1 MNAYSLEKTD
11 AILDELENVARRGDP
26 EHQFYSKLLEATQT
40 LLDPNTVLVATA
52 ESPPWI
58 LMQRGTEVLA
68 QSLATELSKLDATI
82 APDSAETG
90 SSSGSSSSGSSSSG
104 SSSSGSSSS
113 REGQWF
119 VTRFPSSRPTLLL
132 AIQSR
137 HPATASPSTRTRNLL
152 HALGEIA
159 EVRELAVSS
168 SRTDGIVRTTLRR
181 ATEVSEATE
190 MAMVDR
196 GFVEAMREAVQADR
210 VSLYERAGMIA
221 CSGTTRVD
229 PRSPTVNYLEK
240 RIESVAGTSQPQW
253 LQVDSESPHVN
264 GQGLSLYLPCEVPPP
279 NGANPSVGA
288 SPFGILVEWE
298 NKVGIVDRA
307 QGVAIALPILQ
318 QAWQQ
323 QRRWLQVPPGVQA
336 KAMRRASGPTAG
348 GLKSR
353 FLITGILLASILGI
367 SLLPYPFAIQA
378 DGVLEPAKQRYI
390 HAPLDSLIET
400 IFVGDGETVAVDQP
414 LIQLRS
420 PTLDLQ
426 IEEVLGQ
433 IRALEEKRDGLRIA
447 VNQLT
452 NNSSDV
458 PNQIRISSELK
469 LIDAQR
475 FQANE
480 KLQFLDK
487 ERSELLLRSPLQG
500 VVIANDLERELR
512 NRPLQRGDTLFRIA
526 ATEGPWQMQLA
537 IPDRDSGIVEQAL
550 RNGPISIQWGLDS
563 GTSIE
568 QTATLNSMRS
578 DVVWY
583 PNRGSHR
590 NAVATIPEGSISQPA
605 LNAVAFAKIP
615 CGTRPVWYVWSR
627 PLIEF
632 LQKRFWLPSFTYQNT
647 TTSTSPPTASSSP
660 AKESIP

>member
-26 EHQFYSKLLEATQT
+26 EHQFYSKLLDATEA
-40 LLDPNTVLVATA
+40 LLDPTTALIATV

-58 LMQRGTEVLA
+58 LMQRGAPVLER
-68 QSLATELSKLDATI
+68 SLASELSKIEEAI
-82 APDSAETG
+82 APVSTDAAANPRPL
-90 SSSGSSSSGSSSSG
+90 SSND
-104 SSSSGSSSS
+104 
-113 REGQWF
+113 GQWF
-119 VTRFPSSRPTLLL
+119 VTRFPSNRPTLLL

-137 HPATASPSTRTRNLL
+137 NSATASPSNRTRNLL
-152 HALGEIA
+152 NALGEIA
-159 EVRELAVSS
+159 EVREMAVSV
-168 SRTDGIVRTTLRR
+168 SRTDGVVRTTLRR
-181 ATEVSEATE
+181 ASEVSEATG
-190 MAMVDR
+190 MATVDR
-196 GFVEAMREAVQADR
+196 VFVEGMREAVHADR
-210 VSLYERAGMIA
+210 VSLYERSRMIA

-229 PRSPTVNYLEK
+229 PRSETVINLEK
-240 RIESVAGTSQPQW
+240 RIESVALKSQPQW
-253 LQVDSESPHVN
+253 LQVNSESPDN
-264 GQGLSLYLPCEVPPP
+264 SGQGLSLYLPCEVSQS
-279 NGANPSVGA
+279 NGASSHAGVPL
-288 SPFGILVEWE
+288 FGILVEWE

-323 QRRWLQVPPGVQA
+323 QRRWLQVPPGAQA
-336 KAMRRASGPTAG
+336 KAISSASGPTRG
-348 GLKSR
+348 GLKSSI
-353 FLITGILLASILGI
+353 LVTGILLASILGI

-378 DGVLEPAKQRYI
+378 EGVLEPAKQRYI
-390 HAPLDSLIET
+390 HAPLDSLIDT
-400 IFVGDGETVAVDQP
+400 IFVGDGETVSIDQP

-420 PTLDLQ
+420 PNLDLQ

-452 NNSSDV
+452 NSSSDV
-458 PNQIRISSELK
+458 PSQIRISSELK
-469 LIDAQR
+469 LIDAQQ
-475 FQANE
+475 FQAAE
-480 KLQFLDK
+480 KLRFLEE

-526 ATEGPWQMQLA
+526 ATDGPWQVQLA

-550 RNGPISIQWGLDS
+550 RKGPISIQWGLES
-563 GTSIE
+563 GTSI
-568 QTATLNSMRS
+568 QQAATLNSIRS
-578 DVVWY
+578 DVTWH

-590 NAVATIPEGSISQPA
+590 NAIATIPEGSIAQPA
-605 LNAVAFAKIP
+605 LNAVTFARIP

-632 LQKRFWLPSFTYQNT
+632 LQKRFWLPSFSYQNT
-647 TTSTSPPTASSSP
+647 ISNPSPSTASSSQS
-660 AKESIP
+660 KESIP

>member
-11 AILDELENVARRGDP
+11 AILDELESVARRGDP
-26 EHQFYSKLLEATQT
+26 EHQFYLKLLEATQA

-58 LMQRGTEVLA
+58 LMQRGAEISA
-68 QSLATELSKLDATI
+68 QSLASELSKLDSQVA
-82 APDSAETG
+82 ADFAGAGP
-90 SSSGSSSSGSSSSG
+90 SSGPSNSKD
-104 SSSSGSSSS
+104 
-113 REGQWF
+113 GQWF
-119 VTRFPSSRPTLLL
+119 ITRFPSTRPTLLL
-132 AIQSR
+132 AVEICST
-137 HPATASPSTRTRNLL
+137 PTAGPSNRTRNLL

-168 SRTDGIVRTTLRR
+168 GRTDGMVRTTLRR
-181 ATEVSEATE
+181 ASEVSEATDIST
-190 MAMVDR
+190 VDR

-210 VSLYERAGMIA
+210 VSLYERASMIA
-221 CSGTTRVD
+221 CSGTTRID
-229 PRSPTVNYLEK
+229 PRSESVIYLEK
-240 RIESVAGTSQPQW
+240 RIESVIRTSQPQW
-253 LQVDSESPHVN
+253 LQVDTESPHVSA
-264 GQGLSLYLPCEVPPP
+264 QGLSLYLPCEVTPS
-279 NGANPSVGA
+279 NGANPSTGP

-323 QRRWLQVPPGVQA
+323 QRRWLQVTPGAQA
-336 KAMRRASGPTAG
+336 KAMRSASGSTTG
-348 GLKSR
+348 GLKSSV
-353 FLITGILLASILGI
+353 LVTCILLASLLGLG
-367 SLLPYPFAIQA
+367 LLPYPFAIQA
-378 DGVLEPAKQRYI
+378 EGVLEPSKQRYI
-390 HAPLDSLIET
+390 HAPLESLIDT
-400 IFVGDGETVAVDQP
+400 IFVKDGETVGVGQP

-452 NNSSDV
+452 NNSTDLA
-458 PNQIRISSELK
+458 NQIRISSELK
-469 LIDAQR
+469 LIDAQKS
-475 FQANE
+475 QANE
-480 KLQFLDK
+480 KLQFLEN
-487 ERSELLLRSPLQG
+487 ERNELLLRSPLQG

-512 NRPLQRGDTLFRIA
+512 NRPLQRGDTLFRVA
-526 ATEGPWQMQLA
+526 ATEGAWQMQLA
-537 IPDRDSGIVEQAL
+537 IPDQDSGIVEQAL
-550 RNGPISIQWGLDS
+550 RNGPISIQWGLES
-563 GTSIE
+563 GTSH
-568 QTATLNSMRS
+568 QQSATLNSMRS
-578 DVVWY
+578 DVVWH

-590 NAVATIPEGSISQPA
+590 NAIATIPEGSISQPA
-605 LNAVAFAKIP
+605 LNAVTFARIP

-632 LQKRFWLPSFTYQNT
+632 LQKRFWLPSFSYRNT
-647 TTSTSPPTASSSP
+647 NPDTSLPTTSSSP